1 LLERKYSVLMNES
14 TDNWKMVDLFEWD
27 FGVTVVGSY
36 CCRYFL
42 SDAKVGRLGEYI
54 LY

>member
-1 LLERKYSVLMNES
+1 MVDL
-14 TDNWKMVDLFEWD
+14 VDLFELD

-42 SDAKVGRLGEYI
+42 SGVKVDELGEYI
-54 LY
+54 LLTTAL